1 MKDDPAVR
9 GFHSPFTIHAVG
21 RRPAATIGRTAG
33 RTAMSAFSLAFMA
46 VVLLALAAYAQ
57 YSISAHTLAGRVM
70 LTRVLLAA
78 IGVAFGFVMAL
89 GYPQEPALALL
100 AFLVG
105 FGMVHFP
112 AALILF
118 FKHYRGEGKS

>member
-1 MKDDPAVR
+1 MGEPHDQ
-9 GFHSPFTIHAVG
+9 
-21 RRPAATIGRTAG
+21 ATIGRTAG
-33 RTAMSAFSLAFMA
+33 RTAMSPVLMAFMA
-46 VVLLALAAYAQ
+46 VVLLLLAAYAQ
-57 YSISAHTLAGRVM
+57 YTIPAHTLPGRVM
-70 LTRVLLAA
+70 LTRALLAA
-78 IGVAFGFVMAL
+78 IGVAFGFAMTL

>member
-1 MKDDPAVR
+1 
-9 GFHSPFTIHAVG
+9 
-21 RRPAATIGRTAG
+21 
-33 RTAMSAFSLAFMA
+33 MSAFPMA
-46 VVLLALAAYAQ
+46 LTAAVLLALAAYAQ
-57 YSISAHTLAGRVM
+57 YAIPAHTLAGRVR
-70 LTRVLLAA
+70 LTRATLAG
-78 IGVAFGFVMAL
+78 IGIAFGFAMTL
-89 GYPQEPALALL
+89 GYPDDPGLASL

>member
-1 MKDDPAVR
+1 MVSIPRGQATNGWKACRKDM
-9 GFHSPFTIHAVG
+9 SPVL
-21 RRPAATIGRTAG
+21 
-33 RTAMSAFSLAFMA
+33 MAFMA

-57 YSISAHTLAGRVM
+57 YSIPAHTLAGRVM
-70 LTRVLLAA
+70 LTRVVLAA

-89 GYPQEPALALL
+89 GYPQEPGLGLL

-118 FKHYRGEGKS
+118 FKHFRGEGRS

>member
-1 MKDDPAVR
+1 M
-9 GFHSPFTIHAVG
+9 
-21 RRPAATIGRTAG
+21 
-33 RTAMSAFSLAFMA
+33 AFMA
-46 VVLLALAAYAQ
+46 AVLLALAAYAQ
-57 YSISAHTLAGRVM
+57 YSIPAHTLPGRVA
-70 LTRVLLAA
+70 LTRALLAA

-89 GYPQEPALALL
+89 GYREEPGLLLL

-118 FKHYRGEGKS
+118 FKHYRGEGRS

>member
-1 MKDDPAVR
+1 
-9 GFHSPFTIHAVG
+9 
-21 RRPAATIGRTAG
+21 
-33 RTAMSAFSLAFMA
+33 MSAFQLAPMA

-57 YSISAHTLAGRVM
+57 YAIPAHTRAGRVVF
-70 LTRVLLAA
+70 TRALLAV
-78 IGVAFGFVMAL
+78 IGAAFGFVMAL
-89 GYPQEPALALL
+89 GYPGEPALALL

-118 FKHYRGEGKS
+118 FKHYRGEGRS

>member
-1 MKDDPAVR
+1 
-9 GFHSPFTIHAVG
+9 
-21 RRPAATIGRTAG
+21 
-33 RTAMSAFSLAFMA
+33 MSAFSLAFMA

-57 YSISAHTLAGRVM
+57 YSIPAHTLAGRVA
-70 LTRVLLAA
+70 LTRALLAA
-78 IGVAFGFVMAL
+78 IGVAFGFAMAL
-89 GYPQEPALALL
+89 GYRGEPALGLL

-118 FKHYRGEGKS
+118 FKHCRGEGRS

>member
-1 MKDDPAVR
+1 M
-9 GFHSPFTIHAVG
+9 SPVL
-21 RRPAATIGRTAG
+21 
-33 RTAMSAFSLAFMA
+33 MAFSA
-46 VVLLALAAYAQ
+46 VVLLLLAGYAQ
-57 YSISAHTLAGRVM
+57 YSIPAHTLAGRV
-70 LTRVLLAA
+70 LFVRALLAA

-89 GYPQEPALALL
+89 GYREEPALALL